1 VYNCN
6 IKVLF
11 MPLAKRLL
19 PVLLFAALPSISVAA
34 GKYSWFGEGS
44 TDSSALQ
51 LRPSAFGAEIYRSL
65 DAADKDLE
73 SPSSEHTV
81 SLYGDYSA
89 RGLAI
94 DSDADATARRF
105 ANFGVRWQHRVSAQD
120 RLSVSAQQAEGALS
134 RAMAPNPDTLDTRA
148 TISWTRDLP
157 WSWRPSISGGV
168 FLGDE
173 TARDDSLR
181 SFGRR
186 YYGFTVGGEMRLLQA
201 HTPYVSFRMERS
213 LYDMPE
219 TNSFGASGVTNGIAP
234 SLRAI
239 DDSSRLAA
247 GWRWQAARGL
257 SFQAEASYGFNFDN
271 SPDPL
276 LRDRERSR
284 VFFGTRFDFK

>member
-1 VYNCN
+1 
-6 IKVLF
+6 
-11 MPLAKRLL
+11 MPLTKRFLS
-19 PVLLFAALPSISVAA
+19 VLLLAALPSVTVGA
-34 GKYSWFGEGS
+34 GKYSWFDDS
-44 TDSSALQ
+44 TSDSKALQ
-51 LRPSAFGAEIYRSL
+51 LRPSAFGAEIYRSV
-65 DAADKDLE
+65 DVDDVEPATE
-73 SPSSEHTV
+73 YTV
-81 SLYGDYSA
+81 SLYGDYSSSPRA
-89 RGLAI
+89 SI
-94 DSDADATARRF
+94 TSDASDDAARRF

-120 RLSVSAQQAEGALS
+120 SLAVSAQQAEGTFARS
-134 RAMAPNPDTLDTRA
+134 MAVGSDTLDTRA
-148 TISWTRDLP
+148 TISWTHDLP
-157 WSWRPSISGGV
+157 WAWRSSITGGV

-173 TARDDSLR
+173 SSREESMR

-201 HTPYVSFRMERS
+201 HTPYVSFRVERS

-219 TNSFGASGVTNGIAP
+219 TNALGGGAGENGIAP

-271 SPDPL
+271 NPDPL

-284 VFFGTRFDFK
+284 VFFGTRFDFR

>member
-1 VYNCN
+1 
-6 IKVLF
+6 

-19 PVLLFAALPSISVAA
+19 PVLILAALPSVGVAA
-34 GKYSWFGEGS
+34 GKYSWFGDGS
-44 TDSSALQ
+44 TDPNTLQ
-51 LRPSAFGAEIYRSL
+51 LRPSAFGAEIYRSMRS
-65 DAADKDLE
+65 DEKDVE
-73 SPSSEHTV
+73 PTPEHTV
-81 SLYGDYSA
+81 SLYGDYSG
-89 RGLAI
+89 RGFSGY
-94 DSDADATARRF
+94 DSDSSSRRF

-120 RLSVSAQQAEGALS
+120 RLSVSAQQAEGALARS
-134 RAMAPNPDTLDTRA
+134 MASNPDTLDTRA

-157 WSWRPSISGGV
+157 WSWRPSITGGV

-173 TARDDSLR
+173 SSRDDSLR

-213 LYDMPE
+213 LYDMSE
-219 TNSFGASGVTNGIAP
+219 TNLLGTGGTTNGIAP
-234 SLRAI
+234 GLRAI